1 MFSLHHPVVV
11 FGSRQLVGQA
21 VAFLPVRVEIIN
33 PRALEIANFT
43 SERLQLVMNSQNM
56 FPKVTGISKAL
67 VTLITHLLLDLHV
80 KLLDVVLDCV
90 FPLKQLAALITG
102 NGRRGVRDHVSIEVP
117 LATEIQ
123 PTQVTPVGPVSV
135 HLLHVSLQYLDVFE
149 SFTTNLTLNLLAVS
163 RHQHLVRVSQMFLV
177 GFLPHDHH

>member
-1 MFSLHHPVVV
+1 M
-11 FGSRQLVGQA
+11 FGSSQLVGQA

-33 PRALEIANFT
+33 PRALEITNFAP
-43 SERLQLVMNSQNM
+43 ERLQLVMNSQNM

-80 KLLDVVLDCV
+80 KLLDVVLHCV

-117 LATEIQ
+117 LAAQIQ
-123 PTQVTPVGPVSV
+123 PTEVTAVGPVSV
-135 HLLHVSLQYLDVFE
+135 HLFHVSLQYLDVFE
-149 SFTTNLTLNLLAVS
+149 SFTTDLALNLLAVP
-163 RHQHLVRVSQMFLV
+163 RHQHLVRVPQVFLV
-177 GFLPHDHH
+177 GFLPYNHH